1 MIKTKLLLMYKPIKS
16 LLKSKVQMQV
26 FCLNCMLNR
35 ETIWMLE
42 NHFSMLIQKERKSKV
57 VTLSPRRLLNKV
69 NRTKLLKKNKSH
81 KRLKSNNKNQSHQ
94 AKKNK
99 WNNRRSQQNNKRKKP
114 QNNNQN
120 PQDKENKSVNLY
132 QD

>member
-1 MIKTKLLLMYKPIKS
+1 
-16 LLKSKVQMQV
+16 
-26 FCLNCMLNR
+26 
-35 ETIWMLE
+35 MLE
-42 NHFSMLIQKERKSKV
+42 NHFSMLIQKETKSKV

-99 WNNRRSQQNNKRKKP
+99 
-114 QNNNQN
+114 
-120 PQDKENKSVNLY
+120 
-132 QD
+132 

>member
-26 FCLNCMLNR
+26 FCLNYMLKR

-69 NRTKLLKKNKSH
+69 NRTKLLKENKSH